1 MANVSQRVAVRSPD
15 GLLDW
20 VGFAC
25 RLAVGALFLLAGGA
39 KLAEPGSFSA
49 ALVAYAVLPV
59 GLIYWVSLLFPWV
72 EVILGLL
79 LVSGTFTRAAAWTAI
94 GFLLMFSVL
103 IAQALLRGLSLDDC
117 GCFGGITE
125 AVPALSIV
133 LGGKSLGWHDVLRDL
148 IYALVALPAAVRGR
162 TPLSLD
168 AWREAQV
175 ARED

>member
-1 MANVSQRVAVRSPD
+1 MANVSQNIGARRLQE
-15 GLLDW
+15 LLDW
-20 VGFAC
+20 VSVGC

-49 ALVAYAVLPV
+49 ALVAYAILPI
-59 GLIYWVSLLFPWV
+59 GFIYWVSLLFPWV
-72 EVILGLL
+72 EVLLGLL

-133 LGGKSLGWHDVLRDL
+133 LGGKSLGWHDVVRDVV
-148 IYALVALPAAVRGR
+148 YALVALPVALRGH

-168 AWREAQV
+168 AWRAAQV
-175 ARED
+175 AQEG